1 MDIHGLRREYAN
13 HGLDHGELDADPIAQ
28 FRVWFKQA
36 CDAGILEPNAL
47 VLATVSPEGAPTSRV
62 LLLKAFD
69 QRGFTFFTNFNGRK
83 ATDLATN
90 PRASMTFPWIDLERQ
105 VHLQGKVE
113 RVSEAETLAYFL
125 SRPYGSQL
133 GAWAS
138 DQSQPIADRQAL
150 ERRMQ
155 ELRDLHPEGKVP
167 LPPHWGGLRLIPE
180 TVEFWQGRPSRLHD
194 RFLYTRKGQS
204 WVIQRLQP

>member
-47 VLATVSPEGAPTSRV
+47 VLATVSPEGFPTSRV

-69 QRGFTFFTNFNGRK
+69 QRGFTFFTNLSGRK

-125 SRPYGSQL
+125 SRPHGSQL
-133 GAWAS
+133 SAWAS
-138 DQSQPIADRQAL
+138 EQSRPIADRQAL

-167 LPPHWGGLRLIPE
+167 LPPHWGGLRLVPE
-180 TVEFWQGRPSRLHD
+180 TFEFWQGRPSRLHD
-194 RFLYTRKGQS
+194 RFLYTRKEQG
-204 WVIQRLQP
+204 WEIKRIQP